1 LDETKTKNLKKTNL
15 KKSHIE
21 EIEISFEFLRN
32 EKKTTNS
39 ERQNHY
45 AIMNLKLIKNKLYRE
60 LVLCANLFNV

>member
-1 LDETKTKNLKKTNL
+1 MWHFDETNWID

-21 EIEISFEFLRN
+21 EIEIIWVYEKRN
-32 EKKTTNS
+32 IK
-39 ERQNHY
+39 HY

>member
-1 LDETKTKNLKKTNL
+1 MTFQRDKNWM

-21 EIEISFEFLRN
+21 EIEIIWFYEQQIIR
-32 EKKTTNS
+32 KI
-39 ERQNHY
+39 

>member
-1 LDETKTKNLKKTNL
+1 M

-21 EIEISFEFLRN
+21 EIEIIWFYEQQIIR
-32 EKKTTNS
+32 KI
-39 ERQNHY
+39 